1 MGFRDRGYG
10 GGDSSYGGGRGGGR
24 SSFDGGGM
32 NREVPVKT
40 GEEYDLEIT
49 DVAKKGDGIGK
60 VEGFII
66 FVAGAHKGDKL
77 RVRVTQVRNRFA
89 IGEVVGGSTGASTG
103 AATEESEVPSDAA
116 SEGED
121 EAADQP
127 AQVG

>member
-10 GGDSSYGGGRGGGR
+10 GSDGGYGGGRSGGSSGGR
-24 SSFDGGGM
+24 PSYNDGGMG
-32 NREVPVKT
+32 REVPVKQ

-77 RVRVTQVRNRFA
+77 RVRISQVRNRFA
-89 IGEVVGGSTGASTG
+89 IGEVVGSGASTG
-103 AATEESEVPSDAA
+103 AASTTEESEVPAGA
-116 SEGED
+116 SEGDAD
-121 EAADQP
+121 EQT
-127 AQVG
+127 Q

>member
-10 GGDSSYGGGRGGGR
+10 GSDGGYGGGGRGGGGGGGR
-24 SSFDGGGM
+24 SSYDSGGM
-32 NREVPVKT
+32 NREVPVKV
-40 GEEYDLEIT
+40 GDEFDLENT

-77 RVRVTQVRNRFA
+77 RVRISQVRNRFA
-89 IGEVVGGSTGASTG
+89 IGEVVGSGASTG
-103 AATEESEVPSDAA
+103 AAATEESEVPADAA
-116 SEGED
+116 EGD

-127 AQVG
+127 AQ

>member
-10 GGDSSYGGGRGGGR
+10 GSDGGYGGGGR
-24 SSFDGGGM
+24 SRPSFDGGM

-77 RVRVTQVRNRFA
+77 RVRISQVRNRFA
-89 IGEVVGGSTGASTG
+89 IGEVVGSGGSAE
-103 AATEESEVPSDAA
+103 APATESEVPAEA
-116 SEGED
+116 GEEAD
-121 EAADQP
+121 EEQP
-127 AQVG
+127 AQ